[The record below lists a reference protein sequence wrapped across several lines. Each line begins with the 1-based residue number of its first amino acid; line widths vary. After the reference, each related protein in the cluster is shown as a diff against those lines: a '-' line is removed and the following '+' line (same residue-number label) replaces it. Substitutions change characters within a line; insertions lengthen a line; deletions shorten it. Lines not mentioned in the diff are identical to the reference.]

1 MQSPVNTRGARI
13 WLKALLLVAVGCV
26 VGLTLAEV
34 GVADRGDAF
43 AEAAQA
49 APTDR
54 AVSPFTLP
62 QSYAD
67 VAEIAMPAVVN
78 ISTDKVVENNF
89 RHPFQNDPFFR
100 RFFEM
105 PDDDTHRGQER
116 IEHSL
121 GSGIVIS
128 DDGYILTNS
137 HVVEQATKI
146 RVSFRNNEEHEARVI
161 GTDPQTDIALI
172 KIDASRLAYL
182 NLGDSKRLRIGEE
195 VMAIGNPFG
204 VGQTVTKGI
213 VSALG
218 RSIGLIDYE
227 DLIQTDATINPGN
240 SGGPLVNMNAEVIG
254 MSTAILSRSGGSHG
268 IAFAIPSAMIARV
281 LPELREHGTVQRAW
295 LGVQIRP
302 VNQAMADYY
311 GLAHPRGVLIDNV
324 NEDTPAERAGLKEG
338 DIILSVDGTEVNATS
353 ELRNKISLSPVG
365 HESDLRIIRDGREKS
380 VAVKLEALP
389 ESDQLASRGGDQP
402 REDEEGIEGV
412 RVQELSDRLRVG
424 ANIPDDIDGVLVVEV
439 APASNAAREGLSRGD
454 VIIEVDR
461 QRVSGLNDYRELA
474 ARNLDKPVLLRVYD
488 PRRGSRRFL
497 AVPR

>member
-1 MQSPVNTRGARI
+1 MESPGNRRGARI
-13 WLKALLLVAVGCV
+13 WLKALLLVTVGCV
-26 VGLTLAEV
+26 VGLTLAGV
-34 GVADRGDAF
+34 GTADRIDVF
-43 AEAAQA
+43 AQVAQA
-49 APTDR
+49 TPTG
-54 AVSPFTLP
+54 AAGAPFTSP

-78 ISTDKVVENNF
+78 ISTDKVVENDF
-89 RHPFQNDPFFR
+89 RHPFLDDPFFR

-128 DDGYILTNS
+128 ADGYILTNS
-137 HVVEQATKI
+137 HVVARADKI
-146 RVSFRNNEEHEARVI
+146 RVSFRNNEEHEAQVI
-161 GTDPQTDIALI
+161 GTDPQTDIAVI
-172 KIDASRLAYL
+172 KIDASGLAHL
-182 NLGDSKRLRIGEE
+182 NLGDSQRLRIGEE

-268 IAFAIPSAMIARV
+268 IAFAIPSAMIQRV
-281 LPELREHGTVQRAW
+281 LPELREHGAVQRAW

-302 VNQAMADYY
+302 VNQSMADYY
-311 GLAHPRGVLIDNV
+311 GLDHPRGVMIDNV

-353 ELRNKISLSPVG
+353 ELRNKVSLSPVG
-365 HESDLRIIRDGREKS
+365 HESDLRIIRDGRDKS
-380 VAVKLEALP
+380 VVVKLEALP

-412 RVQELSDRLRVG
+412 RVQELSERLRAGV
-424 ANIPDDIDGVLVVEV
+424 NLPEEIDGVFVIEV
-439 APASNAAREGLSRGD
+439 RPTSNAAREGLSRGD

-461 QRVSGLNDYRELA
+461 EEVSDLNDYRELV
-474 ARNLDKPVLLRVYD
+474 ARNPDKPVLLRVYD

-497 AVPR
+497 AIPR